1 VLILKEDKVVC
12 FDTLLQ
18 VLILKVDMGTVA
30 AGERD
35 EESSQWRE
43 KIEGKDNAETQRT
56 QSWRRDREERS
67 MPPPA
72 FGEKRP
78 QAIENKG

>member
-1 VLILKEDKVVC
+1 
-12 FDTLLQ
+12 
-18 VLILKVDMGTVA
+18 MGTVA

-35 EESSQWRE
+35 KESGEWRE

-72 FGEKRP
+72 FWEKRL
-78 QAIENKG
+78 QAVENKG